1 MTTYFRVQI
10 YKSIDNMLKT
20 TTNFIFLRSF
30 YKRLQRM
37 LRKLLFTVLCFTSC
51 ALMAQNAPPQATQI
65 MEKTAEKYNALSAFM
80 FEFKVIFEVK
90 EKSTK
95 KMDGTL
101 WVKKDK
107 YFLSFDDQIIANDG
121 KTLWN
126 YQKNI
131 NEASLFEPEDDE
143 FSMFQPTKLLNN
155 WKNDYYAKTIR
166 EEELNKKTVILIDLT
181 PKKKSTFYKLRLF
194 IDKKTSY
201 IHKVLMYEV
210 EGATIIY
217 TITKFTPNVVV
228 ADEKF
233 TFNKV
238 NYPNVQVNDM
248 R

>member
-1 MTTYFRVQI
+1 MF
-10 YKSIDNMLKT
+10 
-20 TTNFIFLRSF
+20 
-30 YKRLQRM
+30 
-37 LRKLLFTVLCFTSC
+37 RKLLLAAFYFISC
-51 ALMAQNAPPQATQI
+51 ALMAQNAPPQAIQI
-65 MEKTAEKYNALSAFM
+65 MEKTAEKYNTLSSFM

-95 KMDGTL
+95 KINGTL
-101 WVKKDK
+101 WVKKNK

-126 YQKNI
+126 YQKNTH
-131 NEASLFEPEDDE
+131 EASLFEPEDDE
-143 FSMFQPTKLLNN
+143 FSMFHPTKLLNN

-166 EEELNKKTVILIDLT
+166 EEEVNAKTTILIDLT

-194 IDKKTSY
+194 IDKKTFY
-201 IHKVLMYEV
+201 IHKVMMYQV
-210 EGATIIY
+210 EDVTITY
-217 TITKFTPNVVV
+217 TITKFTPNAAVS
-228 ADEKF
+228 DEKF